1 MDASVHSVQQGCLKL
16 QKFQKTK
23 SFPGKAALRGT
34 WQRAQ
39 EERVCP
45 LERLAIESL
54 RFYG

>member
-1 MDASVHSVQQGCLKL
+1 MNASVHSAQQGCLKL
-16 QKFQKTK
+16 QEFQKVN

-34 WQRAQ
+34 WRRAQ
-39 EERVCP
+39 EKRACP